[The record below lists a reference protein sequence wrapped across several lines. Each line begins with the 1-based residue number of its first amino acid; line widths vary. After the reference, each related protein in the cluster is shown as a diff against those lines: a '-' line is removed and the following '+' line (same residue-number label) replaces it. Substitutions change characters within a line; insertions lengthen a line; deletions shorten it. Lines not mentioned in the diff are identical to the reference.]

1 MLRWYLGHFEQADRT
16 LVIDESTTLSG
27 NMLIGEGRY
36 LGPSSHLDVSL
47 SFVGDFHDELG
58 FRVDHVL
65 QNRLVDTGMLFRTV
79 MQMYEKYV
87 HGTQVIGIGYEKILL
102 AFGDQL
108 IKYAR
113 MEQCVE
119 QVTVTGRV
127 PVLLVVIGALGA
139 GEQALLVE
147 ARVARLIEGGDSDLL
162 IGVLLDDT
170 KSVLMCVERGHQNKR
185 DISALSCVEVFN
197 LAHSKIEEGHV
208 IFNLERALRTSHT
221 CRSTMGS
228 E

>member
-65 QNRLVDTGMLFRTV
+65 QNRLVDTRMLFRTV

-170 KSVLMCVERGHQNKR
+170 KSVLMCVERGH
-185 DISALSCVEVFN
+185 
-197 LAHSKIEEGHV
+197 
-208 IFNLERALRTSHT
+208 
-221 CRSTMGS
+221 
-228 E
+228 